1 MSTYGVTPAGF
12 VVKPFLDILNDKLT
26 LARSVFGPDVD
37 LRSTSALRRILDI
50 ASAEDHEHWK
60 ALESGFYANYLSTGS
75 GAQLDLLGDDLGLR
89 RPNQLAT
96 GQVTFTLAGE
106 AAGRSYSVPV
116 GTLVETAAPV
126 QSFRTTAAT
135 TLSSVQKT
143 ATVAAQAVLP
153 GPAGNIAKNAIIQ
166 INPIFA
172 GHYLSLGTATI
183 AASNSAA
190 FAGGDELSDDET
202 YRAQLLRLPR
212 TVFTI
217 DAVRATVQNV
227 DGVRDCRV
235 GDALGGVDIALSFF
249 NSFAFARRRFGQA
262 RLLGSPYFFD
272 ILVAP
277 QPGYAWDT
285 IGTVIGLR
293 DQVAAAV
300 DAVRP
305 VGIFPNIHLADN
317 VTVGVRADI
326 TTGPGMDLVGV
337 GAALK
342 TAFEQRIGTL
352 GLGNAVLAS
361 MVLRDLLNVPGV
373 VDVQNLHLR
382 RYPPTFGT
390 IVFGDREVLQ
400 STIIEADI
408 GANLTLSSN
417 EIATFVYD
425 SQLIDLQV
433 SDQ

>member
-12 VVKPFLDILNDKLT
+12 VVKPFLDILNDKLA
-26 LARSVFGPDVD
+26 LAQSLFGPDVD

-50 ASAEDHEHWK
+50 ASTEDHEHWK
-60 ALESGFYANYLSTGS
+60 ALEGGFYGNYITTAN
-75 GAQLDLLGDDLGLR
+75 GAALDLLGDDLGLQR
-89 RPNQLAT
+89 QNQLAT

-106 AAGRSYSVPV
+106 APGRNYILPV

-126 QSFRTTAAT
+126 VSFRTTAAT
-135 TLSSVQKT
+135 TLSST
-143 ATVAAQAVLP
+143 
-153 GPAGNIAKNAIIQ
+153 Q

-183 AASNSAA
+183 AASNSLD
-190 FAGGDELSDDET
+190 FTGGDQLSDDKT

-212 TVFTI
+212 AVFTI
-217 DAVRATVQNV
+217 EAVRAAVQNV

-235 GDALGGVDIALSFF
+235 GDELGGVDVALSFF
-249 NSFAFARRRFGQA
+249 NSFAFDRRRFGQA
-262 RLLGSPYFFD
+262 RLLGTPYFFD

-277 QPGYAWDT
+277 KPGYAWDT
-285 IGTVIGLR
+285 MGTVTGLY

-300 DAVRP
+300 DVVRP

-317 VTVGVRADI
+317 VTVGLRAKI

-352 GLGNAVLAS
+352 GLGGSVLAS
-361 MVLRDLLNVPGV
+361 QVLRDLLNVPGV

-408 GANLTLSSN
+408 GANLTLTSN

-433 SDQ
+433 SDR